1 MRATLALAVPLLL
14 IASAGQAQSYFEFS
28 GEVGAEVRAF
38 PQSPKFADQFSG
50 IQPST
55 FAELTLDWEDE
66 ERENQ
71 LTAVGFGR
79 LDGQDSERTHADIR
93 EAYYRRIGDDWE
105 ALIGLNRV
113 FWGVTE
119 SRHLVNVINQID
131 AVENIDEEDYLG
143 QPMLNLA
150 TQQDF
155 GRFDLFVMP
164 GFRERTFPGRDG
176 RLRGPLTVDAD
187 ASTFESGLGSGHP
200 DVALR
205 YSHFLG
211 NWDIGA
217 HVFHGHG
224 REPALTPDAEDGSQL
239 IPNYD
244 LITQAGLDLQYTTDA
259 WLWKFEGLVREGQGD
274 VFPAMVGGFEYT
286 DFQIFDSD
294 ADLGYLAEY
303 LYDGRDDDAPLTTF
317 QNDLFLGTRLTL
329 NDIDDTALLAG
340 AVIDLEHGSV
350 SARLEAERRFG
361 DSWKGEIEVQIFG
374 HTADDDPADVFER
387 DSFAVLRLT
396 RFF

>member
-1 MRATLALAVPLLL
+1 MRRTFSLAASLCL
-14 IASAGQAQSYFEFS
+14 IASAGHAQSYFEFS
-28 GEVGAEVRAF
+28 GEVGGEFRAF
-38 PQSPKFADQFSG
+38 PQSPKFDDQFSG
-50 IQPST
+50 VQPST
-55 FAELTLDWEDE
+55 FAELTFDWEDE
-66 ERENQ
+66 ERANQ
-71 LTAVGFGR
+71 VTVVGFGR
-79 LDGQDSERTHADIR
+79 LDGQDSERTHADVR

-131 AVENIDEEDYLG
+131 AVENVDEEDYLG

-176 RLRGPLTVDAD
+176 RLRGPLTVDED
-187 ASTFESGLGSGHP
+187 ASTFESELGSGHP

-205 YSHFLG
+205 YAHFLG

-217 HVFHGHG
+217 HVFYGHG
-224 REPALTPDAEDGSQL
+224 REPTLTPSESGSEL
-239 IPNYD
+239 IPNYE
-244 LITQAGLDLQYTTDA
+244 LITQAGIDLQYTTDA

-274 VFPAMVGGFEYT
+274 PFAAMVGGFEYT
-286 DFQIFDSD
+286 DFQIFDTD

-317 QNDLFLGTRLTL
+317 QNDVFVGTRLTL

-340 AVIDLEHGSV
+340 AVVDIEHGSV

-361 DSWKGEIEVQIFG
+361 DSWKGEIEVQISA
-374 HTADDDPADVFER
+374 HTDDRDPADAFER